1 MVSLVMQILIAC
13 FRTSLQANISSIH
26 TVMVYVYVYIYKC
39 VCMFLCLT
47 YASVVLACLCI
58 GCVPY
63 LNIDK
68 TFNSHFDFQLTY
80 NNKIVQQ

>member
-1 MVSLVMQILIAC
+1 MVAKKVKMVSLVMQILIAC
-13 FRTSLQANISSIH
+13 FRTSLQTKV
-26 TVMVYVYVYIYKC
+26 TVFKCVYV
-39 VCMFLCLT
+39 CM
-47 YASVVLACLCI
+47 YAYATVVLAWLCVA
-58 GCVPY
+58 CVPS